1 MLKPLF
7 YHTLLL
13 FCAAS
18 MFSCDVSYFDQE
30 IDEALSWE
38 GNAQL
43 PLGSVNYTLSELFE
57 ELGADRFDLTSSESL
72 KFSYME
78 SFSGNDDRA
87 FDVQIPNKTI
97 RAALGTPITAENLA
111 VIGENYPYVMRAEI
125 LPGVPNPLIGERSL
139 SNQTVTNLDL
149 SQDLTRVS
157 FEAGILDLTF
167 TSTFDAQITVVL
179 EIPSFVKKTAGTSY
193 QKTVVFDGAGTQ
205 TVRLNLSDYDAN
217 LTHDGNG
224 FDRTHNRLVLQLDA
238 AYAFAAGDVLQAS
251 DSISCDAVLSGVRTE
266 VVYGDFKQEAFAV
279 SAQSF
284 ALAFFDNFGDGDLS
298 FTEPRMTLTAT
309 NDYGFPIGVDLS
321 QIRSRGGA
329 ETIALSY
336 TENGGLPNTFL
347 MEGLA
352 NFGDAPKTTS
362 IVLDKNNSNIAALLA
377 SKPSQIDLHVS
388 GMVNPIQAATHQ
400 NFYAT
405 DNQVLQVDLEL
416 AFDEVNLQQM
426 IAFDAE
432 NVLDDLK
439 NLRLMVDVSNEI
451 PMTGRLLLRFQNA
464 LGEIVHRE
472 NLTGFLAAHVDSN
485 GASDGIPVTSRFE
498 IDWDAADIAQI
509 DQATDLQIVLT
520 LLLPEGTNEV
530 LLKGSD
536 ALRLSI
542 GTKIQAAISNES

>member
-1 MLKPLF
+1 M
-7 YHTLLL
+7 
-13 FCAAS
+13 
-18 MFSCDVSYFDQE
+18 
-30 IDEALSWE
+30 
-38 GNAQL
+38 
-43 PLGSVNYTLSELFE
+43 
-57 ELGADRFDLTSSESL
+57 
-72 KFSYME
+72 
-78 SFSGNDDRA
+78 
-87 FDVQIPNKTI
+87 
-97 RAALGTPITAENLA
+97 
-111 VIGENYPYVMRAEI
+111 
-125 LPGVPNPLIGERSL
+125 IGERSL
-139 SNQTVTNLDL
+139 SNQTLTNLDL

-251 DSISCDAVLSGVRTE
+251 DSISYDAVLSGVRTE

-321 QIRSRGGA
+321 QIRSRGDA

-336 TENGGLPNTFL
+336 TENVGLPNTFL

-405 DNQVLQVDLEL
+405 DNQGLQVDLEL

-472 NLTGFLAAHVDSN
+472 NLNGFLAAHVDSN
-485 GASDGIPVTSRFE
+485 GTSDGIPVTSRFE

-536 ALRLSI
+536 SLRLSI
-542 GTKIQAAISNES
+542 GTKIQTAISNES